1 MQSKNNRIDKRLESI
16 GDNSEKEKLIKL
28 AAKDPEVLEFDFLNE
43 VVDTLREDFLNDT
56 KDNPMSFNQWLDSKP
71 DDYFQRFKYGNGGK
85 VIDFLSYA
93 KMKEPQIKKLD
104 LAQGDFER
112 ALVDIK
118 SDADKA
124 MIKEL
129 LRRSGINVRKD

>member
-1 MQSKNNRIDKRLESI
+1 MQTKDNIDKRLEATS
-16 GDNSEKEKLIKL
+16 DNSEKEKLIKL
-28 AAKDPEVLEFDFLNE
+28 ASKDPEVLEFDFLNE

-56 KDNPMSFNQWLDSKP
+56 KDNPMSFNDWLDSKP
-71 DDYFQRFKYGNGGK
+71 DSYFKRFSYGNGGK

-93 KMKEPQIKKLD
+93 KMKEPKIKKLD
-104 LAQGDFER
+104 LAQGDFDK

-118 SDADKA
+118 SESDRA

-129 LRRSGINVRKD
+129 LRRSGINVGKE